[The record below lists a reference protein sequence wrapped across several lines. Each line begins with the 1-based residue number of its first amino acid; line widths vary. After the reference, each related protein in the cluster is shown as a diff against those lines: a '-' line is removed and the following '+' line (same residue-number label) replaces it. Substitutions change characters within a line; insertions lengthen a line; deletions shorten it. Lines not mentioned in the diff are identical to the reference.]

1 MDQRLVG
8 TLLVVVAAA
17 GFGSGALFA
26 KGVYGAS
33 EIGFLTLML
42 WRFLLG
48 AGATWIWIAASAR
61 RRAAV
66 GATDRRLL
74 ASGLLLGVLYTG
86 GSATYFAGLETV
98 SASLAALIVFIY
110 PALSG
115 VLSLRFGR
123 RLEGRRAWS
132 ALALALVGCVLTI
145 GGIPTGEVPP
155 LGPLLLVIASPII
168 YSFWLLLQAWLTGER
183 RGGAASGRVDAEPV
197 VIAAA
202 VNSGA
207 AGAYLAVALLVAA
220 PIVPATSD
228 PGVLAMIGGIGFFS
242 TFVAIV
248 GVTEGSRRIGAANAA
263 LVSTVEPLWTI
274 ALGAFLLGESLTPV
288 QLIGGALILVGVI
301 VAQTRP
307 RGAREA
313 AWPMPRIADE

>member
-1 MDQRLVG
+1 MDRRLTG

-26 KGVYGAS
+26 KGVYAAS

-42 WRFLLG
+42 WRFVLG
-48 AGATWIWIAASAR
+48 AGATWLWIAASGR

-66 GATDRRLL
+66 RATDPRLL

-123 RLEGRRAWS
+123 RLEGRRAWG
-132 ALALALVGCVLTI
+132 ALGLALVGCVLTI
-145 GGIPTGEVPP
+145 GA
-155 LGPLLLVIASPII
+155 LLLVIVSPII

-183 RGGAASGRVDAEPV
+183 QGGAPSGRVDAEPV

-207 AGAYLAVALLVAA
+207 AGAYLAISLLVAA

-228 PGVLAMIGGIGFFS
+228 PVVWAMIGGIGFLS

-274 ALGAFLLGESLTPV
+274 SLGAFVLGESLTPV
-288 QLIGGALILVGVI
+288 QLIGGALILTGVLL
-301 VAQTRP
+301 AQTRP
-307 RGAREA
+307 RGAGEPA
-313 AWPMPRIADE
+313 VVLPRIADE